1 VCRRLLCE
9 GYSVQLAGFRRSADF
24 LNVQL
29 AWRDQASEARRRLRS
44 ALWPAAQAS
53 VAAGLAWLFAHDVL
67 GHSQPFFAP
76 IAAAIALSTS
86 GVRRGRRILQMVAG
100 VMLGIGVGEASSA
113 VLGTG
118 AISVGIVVAV
128 TMAAALLAGVGFFS
142 EGMMFVNQSTASAI
156 LVVAL
161 HKHGTGPERL
171 IDAVVGGAVAAVI
184 GVGLFPAEP
193 MKLLRNAERELLRSL
208 AGALTHIADLL
219 RRSSVAQ
226 PDWTLAAAQDIHS
239 QLASLAAARA
249 TARANVRIAPRRWH
263 LREVVRLEESRISR
277 LDLLSNA
284 VLSLLRVSAD
294 ALDEDESLPAGV
306 SGGVAAMADVLT
318 MLAHTPQPWPAAL
331 CSAVTARVD
340 ETVAA
345 VGSQAGARS
354 PVIASIV
361 RATGR
366 DVLNVL
372 PRAAG

>member
-1 VCRRLLCE
+1 M
-9 GYSVQLAGFRRSADF
+9 QLAGFRRSADF

-53 VAAGLAWLFAHDVL
+53 IAAGLAWLFAHDVL
-67 GHSQPFFAP
+67 GHAQPFFAP

-100 VMLGIGVGEASSA
+100 VILGIGVGEASSA

-118 AISVGIVVAV
+118 AISVGIVVLV

-208 AGALTHIADLL
+208 AGALSHIAGLL
-219 RRSSVAQ
+219 RQRSVAQ

-239 QLASLAAARA
+239 QLAALAVARA

-263 LREVVRLEESRISR
+263 LREVVTLEESRISR

-284 VLSLLRVSAD
+284 VLSLLRVTAD

-306 SGGVAAMADVLT
+306 SGGVGAMADVLT
-318 MLAHTPQPWPAAL
+318 MLAQTPQPWPAAL

-340 ETVAA
+340 ETLAG
-345 VGSQAGARS
+345 VGSQAGARA

>member
-1 VCRRLLCE
+1 M
-9 GYSVQLAGFRRSADF
+9 QLAGLRRSADF
-24 LNVQL
+24 LDVQL
-29 AWRDQASEARRRLRS
+29 AWRDQATEARMRLRS
-44 ALWPAAQAS
+44 ALWPAAQAAL
-53 VAAGLAWLFAHDVL
+53 AAGLAWLVAHDLL

-118 AISVGIVVAV
+118 AISVGIVVLV
-128 TMAAALLAGVGFFS
+128 TMAVALLAGVGFFS

-161 HKHGTGPERL
+161 HKHGTGAERL
-171 IDAVVGGAVAAVI
+171 VDAVVGGAVAAVI

-208 AGALTHIADLL
+208 AGALTHIAELL
-219 RRSSVAQ
+219 RARTAAR
-226 PDWTLAAAQDIHS
+226 PDWTLAAAQDIHR
-239 QLASLAAARA
+239 QLAALAGARA
-249 TARANVRIAPRRWH
+249 TARANVRIAPRRWR
-263 LREVVRLEESRISR
+263 LREAVTREESRISR

-294 ALDEDESLPAGV
+294 ALDEAESLPAGV
-306 SGGVAAMADVLT
+306 SGGVAAMAEVLT
-318 MLAHTPQPWPAAL
+318 MLASTPQPWPAEL
-331 CSAVTARVD
+331 CSAATARVD
-340 ETVAA
+340 ETFAA
-345 VGSQAGARS
+345 VGSQAGARA

-372 PRAAG
+372 PRPAGSARLE

>member
-1 VCRRLLCE
+1 LLCE
-9 GYSVQLAGFRRSADF
+9 GSFVQLAGFRRSADF
-24 LNVQL
+24 LDVQL
-29 AWRDQASEARRRLRS
+29 AWRDQASEARTRLRS

-67 GHSQPFFAP
+67 GHAQPFFAP
-76 IAAAIALSTS
+76 IAAAISLSTS

-100 VMLGIGVGEASSA
+100 VMLGIGVGEAASA
-113 VLGTG
+113 VLGTA
-118 AISVGIVVAV
+118 AISVGIVVLV

-161 HKHGTGPERL
+161 HKHGTGSERL
-171 IDAVVGGAVAAVI
+171 IDALVGGAVAAVI

-193 MKLLRNAERELLRSL
+193 MKLMRNAERELLRSL
-208 AGALTHIADLL
+208 AGALTHIAELL
-219 RRSSVAQ
+219 RRSTVAQ
-226 PDWTLAAAQDIHS
+226 SDWTLAAAQDIHS
-239 QLASLAAARA
+239 QLAALAAARA

-263 LREVVRLEESRISR
+263 LRQAVTVEESRISR

-294 ALDEDESLPAGV
+294 ALDEGETLPVGV
-306 SGGVAAMADVLT
+306 SGGVGAMADVLT
-318 MLAHTPQPWPAAL
+318 MLAHTPQPWPDEL
-331 CSAVTARVD
+331 CSAITSRVD
-340 ETVAA
+340 GAVAA
-345 VGSQAGARS
+345 VGSEAGARA